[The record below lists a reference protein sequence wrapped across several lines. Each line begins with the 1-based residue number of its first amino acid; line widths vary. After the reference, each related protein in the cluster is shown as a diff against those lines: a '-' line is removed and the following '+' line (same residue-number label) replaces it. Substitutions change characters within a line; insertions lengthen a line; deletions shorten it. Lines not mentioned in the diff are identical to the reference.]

1 MTELGCR
8 YGTNWWMP
16 LKWSTEL
23 LARCMQDGA
32 VKSPPGYSGL
42 LGQVASFRS
51 SLTKVMDY
59 CKVLSAIQYRQ
70 VSTYGHIPVPL
81 VYTQVVTLAVYVYFA
96 VSLVGEQWIIGVGHR

>member
-1 MTELGCR
+1 
-8 YGTNWWMP
+8 MP

-23 LARCMQDGA
+23 LARCMQDGV
-32 VKSPPGYSGL
+32 VKSAPGYSGL
-42 LGQVASFRS
+42 LAQVASFRS
-51 SLTKVMDY
+51 SLTKVVY
-59 CKVLSAIQYRQ
+59 CRVSSALQYWQ